1 MTVRKELSMVMYTTG
16 PGPAIPAAR
25 PRKLAATRRYGPAYT
40 REVRGLRQAV
50 QATVHEVRGRS
61 DDKVDDVGCRVIDHI
76 SLLGPAELHVLE
88 LTCRMLVRAALQ

>member
-1 MTVRKELSMVMYTTG
+1 MAAIYDAG
-16 PGPAIPAAR
+16 PGPAIPVAR

-61 DDKVDDVGCRVIDHI
+61 DDKADDVGIRIIDYI
-76 SLLGPAELHVLE
+76 YMLGPAELHVLE
-88 LTCRMLVRAALQ
+88 LTTRMLVRESSQ